1 MEGVGGWTSFH
12 KYDILCGQVIM
23 KAQPLWVLLA
33 IILSPNPKL
42 EYVCLW
48 RHLLGR
54 TLLVTNKKKI
64 FVSKKLQYSKMFV
77 ILGEH

>member
-1 MEGVGGWTSFH
+1 VFVTPS
-12 KYDILCGQVIM
+12 
-23 KAQPLWVLLA
+23 
-33 IILSPNPKL
+33 
-42 EYVCLW
+42 
-48 RHLLGR
+48 RHVLGR